1 MKQGISP
8 EIFEQV
14 RNQVLQKRPAGYGIG
29 TLGEKCLH
37 AVLKTCYQPDERLHE
52 RKIGRMTADAILSD
66 GSILEIQTGSFAP
79 LLKKLPI
86 LLSCGPVHL
95 AAPVI
100 RKKWLCWIDPETGEV
115 VSKRRSPKQY
125 APIDLSRELL
135 RIRTFLSHPG
145 LTVHFPILE
154 GEEYRLLNGWGNGGK
169 RGSARY
175 ERIPLAL
182 LEEWVMETPTEYS
195 ALFPQNLPTEFTV
208 KQLEKSARI
217 SSRCAYSAAGV
228 FRELGLVEI
237 AGKQGR
243 AVLYRRTDSSF
254 CSL

>member
-1 MKQGISP
+1 M
-8 EIFEQV
+8 E
-14 RNQVLQKRPAGYGIG
+14 LAG
-29 TLGEKCLH
+29 
-37 AVLKTCYQPDERLHE
+37 AAPD
-52 RKIGRMTADAILSD
+52 
-66 GSILEIQTGSFAP
+66 
-79 LLKKLPI
+79 
-86 LLSCGPVHL
+86 L
-95 AAPVI
+95 AARVI
-100 RKKWLCWIDPETGEV
+100 RDKWLCGPDPQTGEV
-115 VSKRRSPKQY
+115 VSRRRSPKQY
-125 APIDLSRELL
+125 APIDLSRELF

-154 GEEYRLLNGWGNGGK
+154 GEEYRLLNGWGNDGK

-243 AVLYRRTDSSF
+243 AVLYRRVDSSF